1 MFALLTTHEALATH
15 SNYVHLVKHGDD
27 PSFLDV
33 IVTGQV
39 VSRDS
44 IQDRYEI
51 TDE

>member
-1 MFALLTTHEALATH
+1 MFALLTTHEALAIH
-15 SNYVHLVKHGDD
+15 SNYVHLVTHGDD

-44 IQDRYEI
+44 IQVRYKI